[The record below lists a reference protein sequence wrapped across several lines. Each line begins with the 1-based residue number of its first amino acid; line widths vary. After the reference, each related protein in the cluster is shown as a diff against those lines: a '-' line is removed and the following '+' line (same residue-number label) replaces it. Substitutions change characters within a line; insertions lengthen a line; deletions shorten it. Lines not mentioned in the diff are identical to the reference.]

1 MTKKSYVVE
10 NGLTLGLVGLAVLV
24 VFAIAL
30 PRWTHHQDFKAIK
43 LPGTIDGG
51 YTLVDASVS
60 PQLQQVLTQ
69 LSDSASKAEDT
80 SATSAL
86 YKSTADTFAVTAV
99 RKGSATSPMMVP
111 LSDLG
116 TYSKVGEDTCF
127 QSSSQSSPY
136 TACYRSSA
144 EFTIQVTSSATP
156 AVLAKHLDDIWKKTS

>member
-24 VFAIAL
+24 VFAIGL

-43 LPGTIDGG
+43 LPGSIDGG
-51 YTLVDASVS
+51 YALVDTAAS
-60 PQLQQVLTQ
+60 PQLQQVLSQ
-69 LSDSASKAEDT
+69 LSDSASKAADV

-86 YKSTADTFAVTAV
+86 YKSATDTFAVTAV
-99 RKGSATSPMMVP
+99 RKGAATAPMMVP
-111 LSDLG
+111 LSSLG
-116 TYSKVGEDTCF
+116 AYSKVGDDTCF

-144 EFTIQVTSSATP
+144 ELTIEVTSSATP
-156 AVLAKHLDDIWKKTS
+156 ADLAKHLDAIWKKIS

>member
-10 NGLTLGLVGLAVLV
+10 NGLTLGLIGLAVLV

-43 LPGTIDGG
+43 LPGSIDGG
-51 YTLVDASVS
+51 YTLVDATVS

-69 LSDSASKAEDT
+69 LSDSASKAEGV

-86 YKSTADTFAVTAV
+86 YKAATDTFAVTAV
-99 RKGSATSPMMVP
+99 RKGAATSPMMVP
-111 LSDLG
+111 LSTLG
-116 TYSKVGEDTCF
+116 SYSKVGDDTCF
-127 QSSSQSSPY
+127 QSSSQSSAY

-144 EFTIQVTSSATP
+144 ELTIEVTSSAAP
-156 AVLAKHLDDIWKKTS
+156 DALAKHLDDIWKKTS